1 MEKGAR
7 KQEIQKKN
15 VMRRLLSK
23 NFLPVQRI
31 QLAASAKE
39 AGRADGR
46 GRDEAAAKIRSRG
59 RMDAENRC
67 WVSELLAA
75 ADCEKSLDS
84 HRM

>member
-46 GRDEAAAKIRSRG
+46 GRDEAAAKNGNHERSDKENQIKRKNG
-59 RMDAENRC
+59 R
-67 WVSELLAA
+67 
-75 ADCEKSLDS
+75 
-84 HRM
+84 